1 MIEAVTHQKVSDNT
15 KKSKTRAMMETNI
28 QARLGFPLAK
38 GMAGEDIGPEEVH
51 EGNPKAILGLFSQL
65 FRFKQQQRQTMTLD
79 NLTL

>member
-1 MIEAVTHQKVSDNT
+1 MTHQKVSDIT
-15 KKSKTRAMMETNI
+15 KKSKTRAVMVTNI
-28 QARLGFPLAK
+28 QACLGFPLAK